1 MKRRK
6 TVAVILSALTLFIF
20 TACHTETPLGIDNTA
35 PSVEIMYV
43 YSGSDTLYNYTSD
56 SLFVNFTDTLF
67 TEVWKIKAKV
77 QDNREI
83 HKIKLI
89 AEDIEGSEYEVTG
102 TESISNGEIIINS
115 YYKDYP
121 IIQDSVYQ
129 EFYLKLAVSD
139 ESENTTVSGTK
150 LGFKIAKPFPLILLY
165 EELGLIKEIEGD
177 SIDFREK
184 NGKLAFVQFMY
195 KGCLSCVEEARDV
208 KAMYQDPS
216 YDIEKYSHSMFGRSF
231 DSEKEFLDY
240 KLKIERLPF
249 DCFLDQP
256 DNTAKGFF
264 EKLTGEVIETAF
276 FAVMPNGMIVEF
288 KYDMDFPVWLD
299 LMYSTAYPNN

>member
-1 MKRRK
+1 MKRTK
-6 TVAVILSALTLFIF
+6 ISAVIISALVLFIF
-20 TACHTETPLGIDNTA
+20 TACHTETPLGIDKEA
-35 PSVEIMYV
+35 PQVQIMYV
-43 YSGSDTLYNYTSD
+43 YNGSDTLYNYTSD
-56 SLFVNFTDTLF
+56 SQFVNFSDTLF
-67 TEVWKIKAKV
+67 TEVWNIKAKV

-83 HKIKLI
+83 HNIKLI
-89 AEDIEGSEYEVTG
+89 AEDINGSEYEITSS
-102 TESISNGEIIINS
+102 EPLSSGEIIISS

-139 ESENTTVSGTK
+139 ESENITVSGTK
-150 LGFKIAKPFPLILLY
+150 LGFKIAKPFPLILFS
-165 EELGLIKEIEGD
+165 EELGLIEEIEGD

-184 NGKLAFVQFMY
+184 NGKLAFIQFMY

-208 KAMYQDPS
+208 KAMYQNPS
-216 YDIEKYSHSMFGRSF
+216 YDLEKYSHSMFGRSF

-256 DNTAKGFF
+256 DNTVKKFF
-264 EKLTGEVIETAF
+264 EELTGEVIETAF
-276 FAVMPNGMIVEF
+276 FAVMPNGKIVEF
-288 KYDMDFPVWLD
+288 KHDMEFSIWLD
-299 LMYSTAYPNN
+299 LVYSTAYPNN